1 MQSMWYGGAGSQHG
15 IGHTSFSL
23 AHSKEA
29 RRSFPL
35 NPGTYWFGAQAR
47 GEDGLGFAQVG
58 TGLVRIV
65 EGDYRVTLKLRPKV
79 SLTGVLRTEQPMANL
94 AVALAMSD
102 GALLPLDVSMDSMAS
117 IVDVGRLGDFR
128 LENAPAGTFE
138 LRVGTR
144 AELMAGKAQVT
155 REIQLIP
162 GEPMEVEIAW

>member
-1 MQSMWYGGAGSQHG
+1 M
-15 IGHTSFSL
+15 
-23 AHSKEA
+23 
-29 RRSFPL
+29 
-35 NPGTYWFGAQAR
+35 
-47 GEDGLGFAQVG
+47 
-58 TGLVRIV
+58 RIV

-138 LRVGTR
+138 LRAGTR
-144 AELMAGKAQVT
+144 AELCLLYTSPSPRDLSTSRMPSSA
-155 REIQLIP
+155 
-162 GEPMEVEIAW
+162 